1 MPCTIQSLCRSY
13 SSNSRV
19 PFIPEWH
26 RPLAVHRRQAVAAV
40 TPQVLSKGSD
50 TLSTI
55 TTTIPRPWRSGCL
68 HPVKCL
74 LIQCHLHR
82 LHNRP
87 HLQWSIR
94 QDRLPL
100 VEEDFITTTT
110 TTCSRRPMAV
120 IRHRPCRQAVTNR
133 LTVRPE
139 AVATPQLPPQHL
151 NQVRKLKKQILPSIL
166 FLMAD
171 AATSSS
177 LGNLHFLCDF
187 FPCKTILVYLCN
199 PSSRKSP
206 GRWKCRRKTRKNRRK
221 TWIFNRRLWPSS
233 GQFWKLV
240 DFFFLNVIVSCSRDC
255 ETNHAL
261 TLKNKKHVRWF
272 FFPSLC
278 RPGGVVVQETHAHFY
293 FISLRSWGEF
303 WWSLKSIIVCFLF
316 IYFVWSL
323 PFWCLT
329 ILWCN

>member
-55 TTTIPRPWRSGCL
+55 TTTIPRPWRIGCL

-110 TTCSRRPMAV
+110 TTTCSHRPMAV

-166 FLMAD
+166 YLMAD

-187 FPCKTILVYLCN
+187 FPCKTILVYLSN

-206 GRWKCRRKTRKNRRK
+206 GRWKCPRKTRKIEEKREFLTDDYGHLAAN
-221 TWIFNRRLWPSS
+221 FESS
-233 GQFWKLV
+233 SI
-240 DFFFLNVIVSCSRDC
+240 FFFF
-255 ETNHAL
+255 
-261 TLKNKKHVRWF
+261 TL
-272 FFPSLC
+272 LC
-278 RPGGVVVQETHAHFY
+278 RAVVTVKRIT
-293 FISLRSWGEF
+293 
-303 WWSLKSIIVCFLF
+303 
-316 IYFVWSL
+316 
-323 PFWCLT
+323 P
-329 ILWCN
+329 